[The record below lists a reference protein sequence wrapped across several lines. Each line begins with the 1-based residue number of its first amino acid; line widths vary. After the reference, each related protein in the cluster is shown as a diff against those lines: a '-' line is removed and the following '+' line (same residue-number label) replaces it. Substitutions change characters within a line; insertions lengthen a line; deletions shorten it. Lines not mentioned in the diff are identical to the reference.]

1 MLKPPN
7 LSRQGRVIA
16 EEEEKISF
24 QERFIV
30 AVDDQPMNID
40 VLEMLLVKKLER
52 EVVFCMSGEQAIEEV
67 KSLAEST

>member
-1 MLKPPN
+1 M
-7 LSRQGRVIA
+7 
-16 EEEEKISF
+16 
-24 QERFIV
+24 